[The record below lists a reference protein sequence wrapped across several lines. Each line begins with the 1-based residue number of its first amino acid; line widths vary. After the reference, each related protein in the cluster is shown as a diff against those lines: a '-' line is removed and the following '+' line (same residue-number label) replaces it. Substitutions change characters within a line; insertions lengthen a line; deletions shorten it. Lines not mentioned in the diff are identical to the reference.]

1 MLVVIINK
9 LFPAS
14 CPASVPGLPYNQ
26 ICEAFA
32 VKDGMISLGPF
43 TQKEAVN
50 FRVLGA
56 QDAAS
61 ARGLWSQCLA
71 LGSREGTIST
81 LARCIQTCPGER
93 LPAVPPLQSPTPHL
107 SAVPEKWPQVED
119 SREMHAFLPSRVC
132 LPHSTVPVVGPRSD
146 QCCDLLPGCQL
157 SVRLWAQPGQ
167 PSPEPQQPAGAHGC
181 PPRSPGPRAGL
192 PALCQQ
198 EAEPLWVHQHHCPH
212 ALLPGGWV

>member
-1 MLVVIINK
+1 M
-9 LFPAS
+9 S
-14 CPASVPGLPYNQ
+14 CFHPR
-26 ICEAFA
+26 
-32 VKDGMISLGPF
+32 
-43 TQKEAVN
+43 T
-50 FRVLGA
+50 
-56 QDAAS
+56 
-61 ARGLWSQCLA
+61 
-71 LGSREGTIST
+71 
-81 LARCIQTCPGER
+81 
-93 LPAVPPLQSPTPHL
+93 PLQSNMWGFCCKRRNDSSRPFHTAGGSELQGPRGPGCSVSTRPLEPVSGTRVPGGHRQHPGQMHPDLPWGEAAGCTTSAVTHPHL

-132 LPHSTVPVVGPRSD
+132 LPYSTVPVVGPRSD
-146 QCCDLLPGCQL
+146 QCCDLIPGCQL

-198 EAEPLWVHQHHCPH
+198 EAEPLWVHQHHCPR